1 MRLPATLF
9 VLVLMAEAIGFAQTG
24 SGNSA
29 PAQQQSSP
37 PVMAAPSGS
46 PQAQPS
52 PISSPANVQAS
63 PIQAPQS
70 ASDQVAAGTEIHA
83 TLDTPLS
90 TKISKPGDR
99 FTATIADPVHG
110 SAGLVVIP
118 AGARVEG
125 EIADA
130 DQSKLATALKGKEKL
145 DLHFRDLVLPNG
157 QTLPLT
163 ATLIS
168 VNSTNG
174 RSIRK
179 IDDEHQVQS
188 GTEGRDVAK
197 NSGIAASENPSGGLI
212 FGAPLKGLAI
222 GALDGGG
229 YVLATKTNAV
239 NLPAQTGMVI
249 RLDQPVSSASPSAPS
264 Q

>member
-1 MRLPATLF
+1 MYVRVHRQRP
-9 VLVLMAEAIGFAQTG
+9 G
-24 SGNSA
+24 
-29 PAQQQSSP
+29 PRR
-37 PVMAAPSGS
+37 AA
-46 PQAQPS
+46 
-52 PISSPANVQAS
+52 
-63 PIQAPQS
+63 
-70 ASDQVAAGTEIHA
+70 
-83 TLDTPLS
+83 
-90 TKISKPGDR
+90 
-99 FTATIADPVHG
+99 
-110 SAGLVVIP
+110 
-118 AGARVEG
+118 

-130 DQSKLATALKGKEKL
+130 DQGKLGTALRGKEKL

-157 QTLPLT
+157 QTLPLA

-179 IDDEHQVQS
+179 TDDAQVQS

-197 NSGIAASENPSGGLI
+197 NSGIAASENPSGSLI

-229 YVLATKTNAV
+229 YVLATKTKAV

-249 RLDQPVSSASPSAPS
+249 RLDQPVSSAGPSALP

>member
-1 MRLPATLF
+1 
-9 VLVLMAEAIGFAQTG
+9 
-24 SGNSA
+24 
-29 PAQQQSSP
+29 
-37 PVMAAPSGS
+37 
-46 PQAQPS
+46 
-52 PISSPANVQAS
+52 
-63 PIQAPQS
+63 
-70 ASDQVAAGTEIHA
+70 
-83 TLDTPLS
+83 
-90 TKISKPGDR
+90 
-99 FTATIADPVHG
+99 
-110 SAGLVVIP
+110 VIP

-130 DQSKLATALKGKEKL
+130 DQGKLATALRGKEKL

-179 IDDEHQVQS
+179 SDDEHQVQS

-197 NSGIAASENPSGGLI
+197 NTGIAASENPSGGLI

-229 YVLATKTNAV
+229 YVLATKTKAV

-249 RLDQPVSSASPSAPS
+249 RLDQPVSSSAPSAPS